1 MAGLTSS
8 GVKADL
14 SSQIADINDRV
25 VTKSNM
31 NSESQSQDSWNAST
45 VPCKFLDDNA
55 ILFEAEKTLKGLAEV
70 FFQGRAVLLDPREP
84 SSEADPQP
92 VSRST

>member
-1 MAGLTSS
+1 MAGLTSY

-14 SSQIADINDRV
+14 SAQIADINDRL

-31 NSESQSQDSWNAST
+31 NSESQSQDSWNGST
-45 VPCKFLDDNA
+45 VPYKFLDENA

-70 FFQGRAVLLDPREP
+70 FFQGRAV
-84 SSEADPQP
+84 SSGYEN
-92 VSRST
+92 T